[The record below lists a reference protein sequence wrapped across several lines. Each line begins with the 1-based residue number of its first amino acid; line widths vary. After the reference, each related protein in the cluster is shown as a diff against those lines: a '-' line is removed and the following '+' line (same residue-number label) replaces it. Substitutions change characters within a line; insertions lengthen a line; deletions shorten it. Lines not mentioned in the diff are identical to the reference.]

1 MTFPHLWP
9 GEDHWLWWENV
20 TPPSSLHACFCVEQ
34 VARSSASPLLGN
46 EDLLLAGSLCS
57 VVTLSCLSPFVVPC
71 SALMRN
77 PKILL
82 LDEATSAQDSE
93 SERHVQRALDALL
106 TGDSRGS
113 RTTIVIAHRCVRC
126 LRMLPALCLRVP
138 VTSLFTWTWVVKP
151 WTMSA
156 SVSMFSVC
164 VTAACPR
171 C

>member
-1 MTFPHLWP
+1 M
-9 GEDHWLWWENV
+9 
-20 TPPSSLHACFCVEQ
+20 EQ

-57 VVTLSCLSPFVVPC
+57 VVTLSCVPLSPFVVPC

-82 LDEATSAQDSE
+82 LDEATSALDSE

-113 RTTIVIAHRCVRC
+113 RTTIVIAHRC
-126 LRMLPALCLRVP
+126 A
-138 VTSLFTWTWVVKP
+138 
-151 WTMSA
+151 
-156 SVSMFSVC
+156 
-164 VTAACPR
+164 
-171 C
+171 